1 MDISVITYSVF
12 IPLLNQLH
20 ALLKSFGLN
29 SLGWSIVLLTAIVKL
44 VLTPL
49 IYKQIKSTKKMQIVQ
64 PKLKK
69 LQEDLKKKEE
79 KHKDN
84 PDRLKEIRLG
94 FQQEMMSFYKDHNL
108 NPLGGCL
115 PLLIQMPILLGL
127 FWTFSG
133 TPFKDQPIFMDVK
146 VVNSAEAHKKE
157 VKPATK
163 AEIYVNAEGKRAR
176 IALNSKSVTLVE
188 GEVFIIEP
196 TKLMGDAEF
205 DNKLIKWS
213 FFGNHESN
221 DNVSLE
227 VLEDGRAK
235 ITALKAGGSAKIQA
249 YLPAS
254 LQGESF
260 FFIKNFGTTGVYDSK
275 KGIVNFDVLILVV
288 LFGFSVWLSSALN
301 APKLPEDPKQI
312 EEDPQLMMQKTMS
325 TMMPIMMTAMML
337 FIPLP
342 SGALLYM
349 IVSGFIQSGQTYFA
363 MQHYDKKLANLLH
376 IK

>member
-12 IPLLNQLH
+12 IPLLNELH
-20 ALLKSFGLN
+20 AILKSVGLN

-49 IYKQIKSTKKMQIVQ
+49 IYKQIKSTKKMQVVQ

-84 PDRLKEIRLG
+84 PDKLKELRLG
-94 FQQEMMSFYKDHNL
+94 FQQEMMSFYKDHKL

-115 PLLIQMPILLGL
+115 PLLIQMPILIGL

-146 VVNSAEAHKKE
+146 VVNAAEAHKKE
-157 VKPATK
+157 VKAATK

-188 GEVFIIEP
+188 GEEFIITP

-205 DNKLIKWS
+205 DNTVIKWG
-213 FFGNHESN
+213 FFGDKK
-221 DNVSLE
+221 DNEYVSLE
-227 VLEDGRAK
+227 VLPDGRAK
-235 ITALKAGGSAKIQA
+235 ITALKAAGNAKIQA
-249 YLPAS
+249 FLPAS
-254 LQGESF
+254 QQSGSF
-260 FFIKNFGTTGVYDSK
+260 FFIKDFGTTGVYDSK
-275 KGIVNFDVLILVV
+275 KGVLNVDVLILVL
-288 LFGFSVWLSSALN
+288 LFGFSVWLSSFLN
-301 APKLPEDPKQI
+301 APKFPEDPKQI

-325 TMMPIMMTAMML
+325 TMMPLMMTAMML

-342 SGALLYM
+342 TGALLYM

-363 MQHYDKKLANLLH
+363 MQHYDRKLV
-376 IK
+376 ITQ